1 MSHDTARRQL
11 AQMRA
16 RLQLDPANRWLA
28 VEIALTA
35 RRLRQIDCAAAQGT
49 LEPLPA
55 LIAQLAQGHI
65 TADTAGQAI
74 TRDLSLAAQVA
85 AVSLSGAQT
94 GDVAIGDV
102 ASGNIYKIYLGGPP
116 DDRQR

>member
-1 MSHDTARRQL
+1 MSHDAARRQL

-16 RLQLDPANRWLA
+16 RLKLDPSNKWLS
-28 VEIALTA
+28 VEIALSA

-65 TADTAGQAI
+65 TADTAGAAI
-74 TRDLSLAAQVA
+74 TRDLSLASQVA
-85 AVSLSGAQT
+85 AVSLGDAQT
-94 GDVAIGDV
+94 GDVRIGDV
-102 ASGNIYKIYLGGPP
+102 ASGNIYKIYLGGPH
-116 DDRQR
+116 DDRDR